1 MARAP
6 AVQAALCFAA
16 AQYVRAVHS
25 TGRWRTLRGNHPA
38 RIWDQDKPFVLAFWH
53 GRLLML
59 PRVWPR
65 GRAMNVLISHHRDG
79 EIIARTIGHL
89 GMGTVR
95 GSTSKGGAG
104 ALRDMVRRL
113 ARGEYVA
120 VAPDGPHGP
129 RRKASGGIVAL
140 ARLSGAPI
148 IPCTYA
154 VSRGLEV
161 ASWDRFVVP
170 APFARGV
177 FMWGE
182 AISVARDAGESAQD
196 QARQAVED
204 SLNALTDEADRLCG
218 WRHTDDAARRAG
230 APPGNG
236 AAQGDHAPDAR
247 A

>member
-1 MARAP
+1 MR
-6 AVQAALCFAA
+6 AALCWAA
-16 AQYVRAVHS
+16 AQYVRLVHS
-25 TGRWRTLRGNHPA
+25 TGRWRTLRGEIPA
-38 RIWDQDKPFVLAFWH
+38 RVWEKREPFIVAFWH

-65 GRAMNVLISHHRDG
+65 GHPMNVLISHNRDG
-79 EIIARTIGHL
+79 ELIARTIGHL

-95 GSTSKGGAG
+95 GSTAKGGAG
-104 ALRDMVRRL
+104 ATRAIIRLL

-129 RRKASGGIVAL
+129 RRKVSGGVVSL

-154 VSRGLEV
+154 ISRGLELD
-161 ASWDRFVVP
+161 SWDRFVVP

-182 AISVARDAGESAQD
+182 PITVARDAGEDVQD
-196 QARQAVED
+196 HARQAVED
-204 SLNALTDEADRLCG
+204 SLNALTDEADRMCG
-218 WRHTDDAARRAG
+218 TRR
-230 APPGNG
+230 G
-236 AAQGDHAPDAR
+236 AAAGDGGTGREGHAPDAP